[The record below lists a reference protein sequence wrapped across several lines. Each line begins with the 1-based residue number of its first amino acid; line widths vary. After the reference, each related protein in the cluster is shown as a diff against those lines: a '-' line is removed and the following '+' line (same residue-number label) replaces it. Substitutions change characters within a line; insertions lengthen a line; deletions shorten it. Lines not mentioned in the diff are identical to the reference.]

1 MVKKKQGDRF
11 NAGKPKVSMVLE
23 AQHAIYGTAFVLEFG
38 AKKYSR
44 ANWKEGLP
52 WTEVIDSLSRHTL
65 AFMNGE
71 NIDPETELPHVDHM
85 HCNTLFLAE
94 YYRTHTQFD
103 DRPNGGKL

>member
-52 WTEVIDSLSRHTL
+52 WTEVIDSLMVKILTRRL
-65 AFMNGE
+65 N
-71 NIDPETELPHVDHM
+71 
-85 HCNTLFLAE
+85 
-94 YYRTHTQFD
+94 YRM
-103 DRPNGGKL
+103 